1 MVKKTYEVGEDLF
14 IIIAFVAF
22 IVGMIL
28 RVSEISPIIWG
39 ITTTQLLQGTVVCL
53 LFSIAL
59 SVRELARP
67 KS

>member
-1 MVKKTYEVGEDLF
+1 MKKTYEIGEDLF

-22 IVGMIL
+22 LVGVVL
-28 RVSEISPIIWG
+28 RLLDISPIIWG
-39 ITTTQLLQGTVVCL
+39 ITTAGLLKGTVVCL

-59 SVRELARP
+59 SVRELARS